1 MVTITIT
8 QAIQYYV
15 RQQSDEISRMKGE
28 GVQRETLEKIAY
40 VSPDGKSFIDRAHAK
55 SAKSAGWKLAK
66 VRYERVTGF
75 MSPRH
80 ARWREYLEKRHRASL
95 LLTAR
100 LILKLG
106 GESVPAFQEVAQALR
121 HRKLRGHARRGRERR
136 MCIDAYRYLR
146 KLNSRLERAPEKF
159 ASVAGWL
166 TERESERP
174 PARSAVAHFDEL
186 IPE

>member
-8 QAIQYYV
+8 QAIQHYV

-28 GVQRETLEKIAY
+28 GVERETLETIAY

-55 SAKSAGWKLAK
+55 AAKSAGWKLAK

-80 ARWREYLEKRHRASL
+80 TRWQDYMEKRHRVSL

-106 GESVPAFQEVAQALR
+106 SESVPAFQEVAQALGQGE
-121 HRKLRGHARRGRERR
+121 LRDHARWGRERR

-146 KLNSRLERAPEKF
+146 KLNNRLERAPEKF

-166 TERESERP
+166 TERESER
-174 PARSAVAHFDEL
+174 AAALRENYD
-186 IPE
+186 